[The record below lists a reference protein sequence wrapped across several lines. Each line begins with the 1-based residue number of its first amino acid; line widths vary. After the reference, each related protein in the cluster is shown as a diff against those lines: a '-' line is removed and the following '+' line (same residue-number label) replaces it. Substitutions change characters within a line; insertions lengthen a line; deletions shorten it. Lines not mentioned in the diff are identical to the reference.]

1 MVSLSLDPAVF
12 LAFFLGATRALAWL
26 AVCPPFNSRMIPL
39 PVKTGLAS
47 ALALVVAVPLA
58 PTVRSVSFDTSS
70 LVGAIT
76 IQVLAG
82 LALGFVAQLLF
93 SALAAAGSLVD
104 LFGGFTV
111 AQAYDPFLNAQ
122 TSIFGRFYDLLMI
135 TLLFAIDGHLLLI
148 RGFLTSFSAI
158 PLQGPALNR
167 LGALLT
173 HDLSLFFLSALEV
186 AAPLVAALFVAQ
198 IVLGLLSR
206 AAPSMNIF
214 AVSFPFT
221 VLVTIVLAGLA
232 LPLIPGVVRTLLN
245 DVLQRLALFK

>member
-47 ALALVVAVPLA
+47 AL
-58 PTVRSVSFDTSS
+58 
-70 LVGAIT
+70 
-76 IQVLAG
+76 
-82 LALGFVAQLLF
+82 
-93 SALAAAGSLVD
+93 ALAAAGSLVD

-232 LPLIPGVVRTLLN
+232 LPLMPGVVRTLLN

>member
-1 MVSLSLDPAVF
+1 MSLQLNPAVF

-26 AVCPPFNSRMIPL
+26 VVSPPFNSRVIPF
-39 PVKTGLAS
+39 PVKTGLAC
-47 ALALVVAVPLA
+47 ALALPLAATLA
-58 PTVRSVSFDTSS
+58 PTLRAVSFDTPS

-76 IQVLAG
+76 VQVVAG

-122 TSIFGRFYDLLMI
+122 TSVFGRFYDLLTI
-135 TLLFAIDGHLLLI
+135 TLLFAIDGHLLLV

-158 PLQGPALNR
+158 PLRGPALNR

-173 HDLSLFFLSALEV
+173 HDLGLFFLSALEV
-186 AAPLVAALFVAQ
+186 AAPLLAALFVAQ
-198 IVLGLLSR
+198 VVLGLLSR

-232 LPLIPGVVRTLLN
+232 LPLVPGVVHSLLD
-245 DVLQRLALFK
+245 DVLQRLALFR